1 MSFCRI
7 FHSIFSAITFFLYEA
22 SVTVT
27 DHSVNTAG
35 RVYILE
41 YSVGGMNQSVIYQWL
56 DREGSP
62 ITTGNSISIGF
73 STSASFL
80 YFSPL
85 HQSHEGNYTCSAS
98 TTEAMESKPFYVSVK
113 GIITIIILTCTDLL

>member
-62 ITTGNSISIGF
+62 ITTGNSIPLPSQRQPAFSISLLF
-73 STSASFL
+73 INLMRAITPAVL
-80 YFSPL
+80 LPL
-85 HQSHEGNYTCSAS
+85 KLWSQN
-98 TTEAMESKPFYVSVK
+98 PFMYLLKVS
-113 GIITIIILTCTDLL
+113 LL